1 MSVMHLSKPSSRI
14 ELDGIAK
21 RFGDNSVLHDLN
33 LSIEPGEFVVLLGP
47 SGCGK
52 STLLRLIA
60 GLEEPSAG
68 RIRIGPRDVT
78 DFPPRRRDVAMVFQS
93 YALYAHLSVADN
105 ISFPLRMRDLPWY
118 YEIPVL
124 GRLMPAARERKRAH
138 REQAG
143 KAAEAVGMQHLL
155 HRKPRELSGGQRQR
169 VALARAMIHDPS
181 VFLMD
186 EPLSN
191 LDAQLRSHTRAE
203 IIRLHQ
209 RLKRTFVY
217 VTHDQVEAMTMGTRV
232 IVMNQGRIQQDGTPD
247 DLYDAPANAF
257 VAGFVGS
264 PAINLIP
271 AQPAAEG
278 FAVNGYV
285 LPGSVQ
291 YRAAMGATQL
301 PRSLTLGIR
310 PEYLRIGEQGM
321 PAQIEL
327 VERLGTE
334 QVVTLQAHGASLR
347 VKLDSEVRYRAGDR
361 VNVSLDWS
369 RAHLFDAEGG
379 GRIETCRGQTR
390 PLKEKFA

>member
-1 MSVMHLSKPSSRI
+1 MSKPSSRI

-334 QVVTLQAHGASLR
+334 QVVTLQALGASLR

>member
-301 PRSLTLGIR
+301 PRGLTLGIR

-379 GRIETCRGQTR
+379 GRIKTCRGQTR
-390 PLKEKFA
+390 PLKEEFA

>member
-118 YEIPVL
+118 YEVPVL
-124 GRLMPAARERKRAH
+124 SGMMPAARERKRSH
-138 REQAG
+138 REQAV

-209 RLKRTFVY
+209 RLKRTFIY

-278 FAVNGYV
+278 FALNGHV

-291 YRAAMGATQL
+291 YRAAMGAAQL

-310 PEYLRIGEQGM
+310 PEYLRIGDQGM

-334 QVVTLQAHGASLR
+334 QVVTLQAYGAPLR
-347 VKLDSEVRYRAGDR
+347 VKLDSEVRYRAGDH

-369 RAHLFDAEGG
+369 RVHLFDTEGG

-390 PLKEKFA
+390 SLKEKFA

>member
-301 PRSLTLGIR
+301 PRGLTLGIR

>member
-1 MSVMHLSKPSSRI
+1 MHLSKPSSRI
-14 ELDGIAK
+14 EIDGIAK
-21 RFGDNSVLHDLN
+21 RFGDNAVLHDLH
-33 LSIEPGEFVVLLGP
+33 LSIDPGEFVVLLGP

-68 RIRIGPRDVT
+68 RIRIGSRDVT
-78 DFPPRRRDVAMVFQS
+78 DFPPRRRDIAMVFQS

-118 YEIPVL
+118 YEIPL
-124 GRLMPAARERKRAH
+124 LSGLIPAARERKRLH
-138 REQAG
+138 GDQAA
-143 KAAEAVGMQHLL
+143 KAAEAVGMRHLL

-209 RLKRTFVY
+209 RLKRTFIY

-232 IVMNQGRIQQDGTPD
+232 IVMNQGRIQQDGAPD

-264 PAINLIP
+264 PAINLIE

-278 FAVNGYV
+278 FAVNGHV
-285 LPGSVQ
+285 LPGSVT
-291 YRAAMGATQL
+291 YRAASGFGQL
-301 PRSLTLGIR
+301 PRRVTLGIR
-310 PEYLRIGEQGM
+310 PEYLRMGEQQGM
-321 PAQIEL
+321 PSTIEL

-334 QVVTLQAHGASLR
+334 QVVTLQACGASLR

-369 RAHLFDAEGG
+369 RVHLFDADSGD
-379 GRIETCRGQTR
+379 RIETPRGQARTLR
-390 PLKEKFA
+390 EKFA